1 MRNLKDSYVIDRFVA
16 HLKKNGHPDLK
27 VDRRPDEENQNSP
40 DIDAIAGSFAIEHT
54 SIDTLPN
61 QRLNNNRFMQVID
74 SLEQELPSQLS
85 FSLQITL
92 EYSAVTTQQNWKAI
106 RQALKSWLIEDA
118 PRLEKGHHVLDS
130 IPGIPF
136 ELHVNK
142 EIGSPPGVRFDRFAP
157 NDNTL
162 AGRIKTQCD
171 RKAKKLAKYQGSGKM
186 TVLLIESYDIA
197 LMHPSIMLKGIR
209 EAYPNGLPP
218 GVDKIWY
225 ADTSIENRITFKDF
239 TSYLL
244 PSSGI

>member
-1 MRNLKDSYVIDRFVA
+1 MKNMKDSEVINELVA
-16 HLKKNGHPDLK
+16 HLRKNGHPGIK
-27 VDRRPDEENQNSP
+27 VDQRPDNKNRNST
-40 DIDAIAGSFAIEHT
+40 DIDAIAGPFAIEHT

-74 SLEQELPSQLS
+74 GLEQELPNQLS

-92 EYSAVTTQQNWKAI
+92 EYGAVTTQQDWKAI
-106 RQALKSWLIEDA
+106 RQALKSWIIEDA
-118 PRLEKGHHVLDS
+118 PCLEEGHHVLDS

-142 EIGSPPGVRFDRFAP
+142 EIGSPPSVRFGRFAP

-171 RKAKKLAKYQGSGKM
+171 RKAKKLAKYQGTEK
-186 TVLLIESYDIA
+186 TTILLIESYDIA

-209 EAYPNGLPP
+209 GAYPNRLPP

-225 ADTSIENRITFKDF
+225 ADTSIPDYIRFTDF
-239 TSYLL
+239 TSDL
-244 PSSGI
+244 